1 MAHAAHLRIAT
12 LLQNALLLSGLSSQ
26 DPEMQVE
33 LRSALGEPEV
43 IEVAPGDLVM
53 LCVQRPH
60 AAVGFRQ
67 GTRVSLQC
75 FVQYNGDDKR
85 LLIDS

>member
-1 MAHAAHLRIAT
+1 MK
-12 LLQNALLLSGLSSQ
+12 NAILLSGLSSQ
-26 DPEMQVE
+26 DPEMQVRLRKE
-33 LRSALGEPEV
+33 LQEPKT
-43 IEVAPGDLVM
+43 IEVEPGDLVL

-60 AAVGFRQ
+60 AAIGFSE

-75 FVQYNGDDKR
+75 FVQHNGDNER

>member
-1 MAHAAHLRIAT
+1 
-12 LLQNALLLSGLSSQ
+12 
-26 DPEMQVE
+26 MQVE

-43 IEVAPGDLVM
+43 IEVVPGDLVM

-60 AAVGFRQ
+60 AAVGFIT

-75 FVQYNGDDKR
+75 FVQHNGQNKR